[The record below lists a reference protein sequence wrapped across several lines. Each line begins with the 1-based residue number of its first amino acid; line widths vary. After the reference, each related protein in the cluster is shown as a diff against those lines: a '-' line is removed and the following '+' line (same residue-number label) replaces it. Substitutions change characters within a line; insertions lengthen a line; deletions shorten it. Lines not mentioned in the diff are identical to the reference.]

1 MQTNTTSTT
10 TTEPPRTIELDSD
23 HEFRFEVEFNKKVTI
38 KLLKGTAEVFG
49 TELAIGVT
57 YTFTGR
63 KAAVYTWHGCSLE
76 IGGDFLV
83 EYTANETPMTSYL
96 NTHLAL
102 QQMRE
107 NAKKSNNQ
115 GPRVLVIG
123 PHDVGKSSLCTLLAS
138 YALRQGQKPIYVSL
152 DTSEGSITVP
162 GTVSATN
169 ISTIIDVEEGFGASA
184 TTAAS
189 LGSSTMPLAYY
200 YGYENP
206 AENVNLFKMVTSRLA
221 HTVKCRLAADDESR
235 TSGCIIDTAGLID
248 HIGYDLIQHAINE
261 FDVNVVIC
269 LGHERLYSDMTRI
282 LKDKSSIQV
291 VKLSKSGGV
300 VERDKQFKNQLQR
313 SKIQEYFYGTLKC
326 DLAPYSIIVN
336 INDMNVWRVGEA
348 MAPSSALPLGMDSSS
363 TETSVVKVDSSYEM
377 CLHSVMAILNADNTV
392 PESKLL
398 ETNIA
403 GFIYVSDVDEE
414 RKKMTI
420 LSPAPGRLP
429 RKHLLLG
436 SFKWL
441 EA

>member
-1 MQTNTTSTT
+1 MQTNTSA
-10 TTEPPRTIELDSD
+10 EPPRTIELDSE
-23 HEFRFEVEFNKKVTI
+23 HEFRFEVEFNKKVTL

-49 TELAIGVT
+49 TELAINVT

-63 KAAVYTWHGCSLE
+63 KAAVYTWHGCTLE
-76 IGGDFLV
+76 ISFFSI

-102 QQMRE
+102 QQIRE
-107 NAKKSNNQ
+107 NAKQTNDQ
-115 GPRVLVIG
+115 GPRVLVVG
-123 PHDVGKSSLCTLLAS
+123 PHDVGKTSLCTLLAG

-152 DTSEGSITVP
+152 DTSEGSITMP

-206 AENVNLFKMVTSRLA
+206 AENVNLFKLVTSRLA
-221 HTVKCRLAADDESR
+221 HTVKCRLAEDDESQK
-235 TSGCIIDTAGLID
+235 SGCIIDTAGLID
-248 HIGYDLIQHAINE
+248 HVGYDLIQHIIAE
-261 FDVNVVIC
+261 FDVN
-269 LGHERLYSDMTRI
+269 ENPN
-282 LKDKSSIQV
+282 IQV
-291 VKLSKSGGV
+291 VKLAKSGGV

-313 SKIQEYFYGTLKC
+313 SKIQEYFYGTIKC
-326 DLAPYSIIVN
+326 DLSPYSTILN
-336 INDMNVWRVGEA
+336 LNDVNVWRVGES
-348 MAPSSALPLGMDSSS
+348 MAPSSALPLGMESIS
-363 TETSVVKVDSSYEM
+363 TETQVVKVDSSYEM
-377 CLHSVMAILNADNTV
+377 CLHSILAILNAENTT
-392 PESKLL
+392 PESQLL
-398 ETNIA
+398 ETNVA

-414 RKKMTI
+414 RMKMTI